1 MGIIPCHR
9 IWTPDREVLPVDDKR
24 QSRGGV
30 MWYEAVLAAYRE
42 RLAGGLAAS

>member
-9 IWTPDREVLPVDDKR
+9 IWTPDREVLLVDDKR